1 MFPKFVYKKAAKSA
15 GAMVPFDTLLVEGE
29 EQQQAAISG
38 GWFESVPEALAPK
51 VEPVAEPE
59 IPSDDA
65 GPTRE
70 ELEAKATELGLKFD
84 GRTSDR
90 KLGAL
95 ISEALGE

>member
-1 MFPKFVYKKAAKSA
+1 MSQYPKMLYKVPGNTQGNGGVTFDYEIAADEEAEQVLIKSGFA
-15 GAMVPFDTLLVEGE
+15 LTL
-29 EQQQAAISG
+29 QAAIDG
-38 GWFESVPEALAPK
+38 V
-51 VEPVAEPE
+51 

-65 GPTRE
+65 WPTRE

>member
-1 MFPKFVYKKAAKSA
+1 MSQYPKMVYKVPGKTQGNGGVTFDYEIAADEQSEQAMIKAGFAL
-15 GAMVPFDTLLVEGE
+15 TL
-29 EQQQAAISG
+29 QAAIDG
-38 GWFESVPEALAPK
+38 D
-51 VEPVAEPE
+51 